1 MVHRVAVFMR
11 YGGVRGAI
19 GIALALSLHAE
30 VGTKFLVV
38 HDYMP

>member
-1 MVHRVAVFMR
+1 MVHRVAVFTR
-11 YGGVRGAI
+11 YGGVRGAV

-30 VGTKFLVV
+30 VGTKFLAV